1 MMADA
6 RIRYIPKSPCEPLP
20 IKVYHGRY
28 VGRIVAAGNEFQ
40 YVAKGGHKG
49 ERFASIQA
57 VKNSIEGY
65 E

>member
-1 MMADA
+1 MPDVA
-6 RIRYIPKSPCEPLP
+6 IRYIPKSPAEPLP

-28 VGRIVAAGNEFQ
+28 VGRIVAVGNGEFQ
-40 YVAKGGHKG
+40 YIAKGGHKG
-49 ERFASIQA
+49 DRFASVQA